1 MKQISDKTIKI
12 LQEGLSEAIKLQE
25 KYKTLDVLS
34 NDQTIKVSCYMA
46 IQQTIELILKLVGED
61 NAI

>member
-1 MKQISDKTIKI
+1 MKQISDKTIKN

-25 KYKTLDVLS
+25 KYKTMDVLS
-34 NDQTIKVSCYMA
+34 NDQTVKLSCYIV
-46 IQQTIELILKLVGED
+46 IQKTIDLILKLVDED